1 MPVKVGCMATAE
13 DRRKMN
19 EDWERLFAANVKRIR
34 QARGLSQQDIA
45 DLLTEQGFPV
55 HQTAVAKLE
64 TGQRPLRVAEA
75 AAIAAAL
82 DIPPLSVF
90 YGPTE
95 DDQLEELQRELMR
108 AQKALDAA
116 ESKLGDAGFSY
127 TSRYR
132 EVREAAAKL
141 IAAKGASHQPAVEGV
156 NLLTGQRAP
165 RPDQSSRDEAGG
177 ADNLF
182 AAGGYQPLDDYDAPP
197 G

>member
-1 MPVKVGCMATAE
+1 MATAE
-13 DRRKMN
+13 DRRKTN
-19 EDWERLFAANVKRIR
+19 EEWERLFAANVKRIR

-90 YGPTE
+90 YGPAE

-116 ESKLGDAGFSY
+116 ESKLGDAGFGY
-127 TSRYR
+127 TRRYR
-132 EVREAAAKL
+132 EVREAAAKV
-141 IAAKGASHQPAVEGV
+141 IAARSEARIEAEESGWAEATTISKQP
-156 NLLTGQRAP
+156 
-165 RPDQSSRDEAGG
+165 SRTEAGRS
-177 ADNLF
+177 DNLF
-182 AAGGYQPLDDYDAPP
+182 AAGYEPMDDYDVPP